1 MAADDARSIQPILMS
16 KQTPALSDLSGALR
30 TLAQAGVAVF
40 AQDAELRYRWIEN
53 PPSAWRGSDVAGKS
67 ETDVLPAKA
76 AAYAAALKRQVL
88 QSGRAQ
94 WAELI
99 VDAGAGSAYFDMFL
113 EPDRDST
120 GKVVGLVGLAIDTT
134 DRRKQEVT
142 IEAIAR
148 DLSHRT
154 KNLLAVIQSLG
165 TQTARASASTDE
177 FIEQFR
183 GRIQS
188 ISRSQDL
195 SIGVKRHG
203 ASLSELVE
211 TQVYPYVDDVSR
223 RIEYDGA
230 DRFLTPNGALHIGL
244 ALYELCV
251 SSAQSGAL
259 SAPEGKIQIA
269 AKLHDGAAA
278 DPSPYLEMT
287 WQESGGPPAAKLE
300 GFSKIFLERIV
311 PASVGGT
318 AAISD
323 SATGRRYTLSIAG
336 AEFE

>member
-1 MAADDARSIQPILMS
+1 MS
-16 KQTPALSDLSGALR
+16 KQTPAPADLSGVFR
-30 TLAQAGVAVF
+30 TLAQARVAVF
-40 AQDAELRYRWIEN
+40 AQDADLRYRWIEN
-53 PPSAWRGSDVAGKS
+53 PPPTWGGSDIAGKS
-67 ETDVLPAKA
+67 EVDVLPARA
-76 AAYAAALKRQVL
+76 AAYAATLKRDVL

-99 VDAGAGSAYFDMFL
+99 LDSDAGSTYFDIFL

-142 IEAIAR
+142 IDAIAR

-165 TQTARASASTDE
+165 TQTARASASTEE

-203 ASLSELVE
+203 ASLSELIE

-223 RIEYDGA
+223 RIEYAGA

-259 SAPEGKIQIA
+259 SAPEGKIRIA
-269 AKLHDGAAA
+269 AKVDDGSAT
-278 DPSPYLEMT
+278 DPSRHLEIT
-287 WQESGGPPAAKLE
+287 WQESGGPPAAQLE

-311 PASVGGT
+311 PASVGG
-318 AAISD
+318 AATLSEN
-323 SATGRRYTLSIAG
+323 ATGRRYTLSIAD